1 MWSLVPRRTPMPLF
15 LALLRAHLPPARP
28 RLILSRTP
36 LIPCHGLLL
45 AWHNPGLADD
55 ILPCIYGLL
64 LSLAPAMCRPFC
76 RSRPAPSDGCCKIRN
91 CKVLESGKK
100 VNTHTH
106 THTHTRGWSVVTVW
120 QQGSRCHGT
129 RQRGC
134 RCDALAV
141 ARQSC
146 TRRCT
151 SHTCMLSSFRC
162 NLSNKARCLGW
173 AAGGLKDQDKT
184 NRA

>member
-76 RSRPAPSDGCCKIRN
+76 RSRPAPSDGCCN
-91 CKVLESGKK
+91 
-100 VNTHTH
+100 
-106 THTHTRGWSVVTVW
+106 
-120 QQGSRCHGT
+120 
-129 RQRGC
+129 
-134 RCDALAV
+134 
-141 ARQSC
+141 
-146 TRRCT
+146 
-151 SHTCMLSSFRC
+151 
-162 NLSNKARCLGW
+162 
-173 AAGGLKDQDKT
+173 
-184 NRA
+184 